1 MPTATAAGI
10 TIPAP
15 KEHAA
20 SPVPPLLRRAF
31 RQRCAHPER
40 ARKARSP
47 GSDHRCLGN
56 GLVTSIN
63 VFITLDSLVTNLA
76 IINFEAQ
83 NPLLFELTLDSV
95 STQAG
100 LNGTVYATFQ
110 HTFPK
115 PVVVRPL
122 KQANSGD
129 ITDVLL
135 TQGAISSLSIIPLGI
150 LDLINVD
157 VNVRALTIDGIDGIP
172 LVISG
177 LHQASVPTTYTL
189 DLSE

>member
-1 MPTATAAGI
+1 MLPLHYLLFGLFAVLFVSAAPTLNALEKRDLLGQIIDALGI
-10 TIPAP
+10 
-15 KEHAA
+15 
-20 SPVPPLLRRAF
+20 
-31 RQRCAHPER
+31 
-40 ARKARSP
+40 
-47 GSDHRCLGN
+47 

-76 IINFEAQ
+76 IINFEAK

-135 TQGAISSLSIIPLGI
+135 TQGAIISLSIIPLGI

-157 VNVRALTIDGIDGIP
+157 VNVRALTIDGIGGIP

-189 DLSE
+189 DLSD